1 LTEDEIFS
9 GMREFMN
16 SHQMMIEG
24 SAGVAIAGFLKLQH
38 KFKNKKVLIV
48 LCGANISSEKLMEV
62 VS

>member
-1 LTEDEIFS
+1 MS
-9 GMREFMN
+9 C
-16 SHQMMIEG
+16 HQMMIEG
-24 SAGVAIAGFLKLQH
+24 AAGVAIAGFLKLQR